1 MKMKNRIAGIKA
13 KIGREAVNVLKT
25 LKEEK
30 SKISYFLA
38 FNIFM
43 QTAMP
48 AVYASGL
55 SEAKDLMKEPVGIVA
70 ACVSGLGAVMILIA
84 IIQYMVSEDPQAGAA
99 AKKRIKTII
108 IAWIALLCTMVI
120 ADVIISFA
128 ETSLDS
134 LYHGKI

>member
-30 SKISYFLA
+30 SKIGYFLA

-70 ACVSGLGAVMILIA
+70 ACVSGLGAVM
-84 IIQYMVSEDPQAGAA
+84 
-99 AKKRIKTII
+99 RIRRQVRQQKN
-108 IAWIALLCTMVI
+108 ASKQL
-120 ADVIISFA
+120 
-128 ETSLDS
+128 
-134 LYHGKI
+134 